1 MSFRFVDLD
10 NRESPHK
17 KFIGRKRSP
26 GLTDQFLICLMIILT
41 GVGSTLLVHNELAL
55 IAILFS
61 MIGLAAVYVTT
72 QTNRNR
78 DLVQAT
84 EFENALFTSVMT
96 KGFRFC
102 LIVGTDGA
110 IVYFNP
116 EFVARFPN
124 VKSGANVREW
134 LAQGNASPADS
145 ERVLDSIVKDA
156 EQRFTIGIEDCDG
169 QKLSLLLSVEPIIG
183 RLSGFVLLRANQAEW
198 P

>member
-10 NRESPHK
+10 IRESPHK
-17 KFIGRKRSP
+17 KFVGRKRTP
-26 GLTDQFLICLMIILT
+26 GLTDQFLICLTIILT
-41 GVGSTLLVHNELAL
+41 AVGIVMLIHNQLAL
-55 IAILFS
+55 VAILFT

-78 DLVQAT
+78 NLVQAT
-84 EFENALFTSVMT
+84 EFENALFTSIMT

-102 LIVGTDGA
+102 LIAGKDGA

-116 EFVARFPN
+116 EFLARFPN

-145 ERVLDSIVKDA
+145 ERVLGSIAKDA
-156 EQRFTIGIEDCDG
+156 EQRFPISINDRDG

-183 RLSGFVLLRANQAEW
+183 RLSGYVLLRANQAEW